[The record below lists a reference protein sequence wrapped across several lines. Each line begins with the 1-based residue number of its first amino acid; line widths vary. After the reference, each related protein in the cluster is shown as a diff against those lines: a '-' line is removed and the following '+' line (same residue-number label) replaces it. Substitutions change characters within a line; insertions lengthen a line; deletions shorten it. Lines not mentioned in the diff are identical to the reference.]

1 MRSAMT
7 VIVSVC
13 LALLIGSL
21 SVSLAQRADQE
32 LQGIITVNADTAAP
46 AVVVRLRLEKF
57 GVTIQET
64 QSSDRRFAF
73 WNVGPG
79 RYTIVADAPGY
90 ETVNQNVDFPWEQFA
105 VIELRPQPN
114 AAGRTEITPVW
125 DLRIPGSARRQF
137 AAGEK
142 KRLENRCAE
151 AVDHL
156 RKAIR
161 AYAQYGDAHRA
172 MGECYTRMDQLEAA
186 EQEFKRALEK
196 PHLPDLHLQLGK
208 IYAYQNNEALLARQF
223 ELFVAEEKPSPFRD
237 QMQRLLERH
246 RKE

>member
-172 MGECYTRMDQLEAA
+172 MGECYARMEQLEAA
-186 EQEFKRALEK
+186 GEEFKRALEQ
-196 PHLPDLHLQLGK
+196 PHLPDLHLLLGN
-208 IYAYQNNEALLARQF
+208 IYAHQAKEGLLGRQI
-223 ELFVAEEKPSPFRD
+223 ELYVEEEKPGPFRD
-237 QMQRLLERH
+237 RMQSLLDRY
-246 RKE
+246 R